1 MEHAFIE
8 SWVFQSRGL
17 EPSWNYMVEHLF
29 LQLKT
34 AKKYD
39 GQLRKTNYELI
50 GG

>member
-1 MEHAFIE
+1 MEWAFIE
-8 SWVFQSRGL
+8 SEYLKSIGL

-29 LQLKT
+29 LNLKT